1 MPAVNKIQGS
11 RFLSFQTSIVCPTLN
26 NWISTAEIKTLCF
39 IFVSSDIF
47 TSVNSING
55 DLQRSTEQM
64 EPQLRQSKQM
74 KMAHGPQRLYTS
86 RASRC
91 AFHRHSGNPDCI
103 LPSLINMRS
112 GMSYEVGGTGSYL
125 FYKWRSQRRDRR
137 PAHSFDNS
145 ASMFT
150 VNMSLGRW
158 SCSKPASVFTPLGP
172 TERYFCR
179 IQVDKKLPVILF
191 SHRL

>member
-1 MPAVNKIQGS
+1 MEKTWQPKDSRLLQIKKDSTSTHPWKHLVMPAVNKIQGS

-26 NWISTAEIKTLCF
+26 NLISTAEIKTLCF

-74 KMAHGPQRLYTS
+74 KMARGPQRLYTS

-112 GMSYEVGGTGSYL
+112 GMTYEVGGTGSYL
-125 FYKWRSQRRDRR
+125 FSKWRIVSDGIVAR
-137 PAHSFDNS
+137 P
-145 ASMFT
+145 T
-150 VNMSLGRW
+150 VLTTVPPCSL
-158 SCSKPASVFTPLGP
+158 
-172 TERYFCR
+172 
-179 IQVDKKLPVILF
+179 
-191 SHRL
+191 